1 MINLKRMKIKFYK
14 FTGILALGFFT
25 CAAQASQTG
34 TLPWEATL
42 TKIMDSLD
50 GPVAYACAGIAIV
63 ISGLGMAFLDLSGGA
78 KKFVQ
83 AAVGISIAFGV
94 VVLLNT
100 FFTFSGATVM

>member
-1 MINLKRMKIKFYK
+1 MLNLKKMKIKFYK
-14 FTGILALGFFT
+14 FAGIIVLGCFT
-25 CAAQASQTG
+25 CAAHAAQTG

-42 TKIMDSLD
+42 QKIMDSLD

-63 ISGLGMAFLDLSGGA
+63 ISGLCMAFLDLSGGA

-100 FFTFSGATVM
+100 FFTFGGATVM